1 MNDSPIPHGRD
12 ISRLS
17 ASPHAP
23 NILALDFDGVL
34 CDGLSE
40 YFQVAWRTYK
50 QLWQPSRSVSPED
63 LAPIFYRLRPVIETG
78 WEMPVLLQALQQGIP
93 ETEILQ
99 HWVTMAPQILA
110 DSHLEAK
117 TVSNALDRQRD
128 EWITTDPNSW
138 LALHRFYPGIIER
151 LQSVISSA
159 VYPVIISTKEG
170 RFINQ
175 LLQEQ
180 GVELSN
186 AQIIGKE
193 SQRPKH
199 QVLRE
204 LAASDRTVWFI
215 EDRLKTLLSIQTHA
229 DLAVRLFLA
238 DWGYNT
244 EPEREAVQQNS
255 RIELLSLSQFVQ
267 DFSKWPVPH
276 NVHSG

>member
-1 MNDSPIPHGRD
+1 MNDPSIPYRRD

-17 ASPHAP
+17 ASLPTP

-34 CDGLSE
+34 CDGLRE
-40 YFQVAWRTYK
+40 YFQVAWRTYE
-50 QLWQPSRSVSPED
+50 QLWQPARSVSPED

-99 HWVTMAPQILA
+99 HWVTIAPQILA
-110 DSHLEAK
+110 DSHLDAK
-117 TVSNALDRQRD
+117 TVSNALDHQRD
-128 EWITTDPNSW
+128 EWITTDLNSW
-138 LALHRFYPGIIER
+138 LALHRFYPGVIER

-159 VYPVIISTKEG
+159 AYPVIISTKEG

-180 GVELSN
+180 GIELSD

-204 LAASDRTVWFI
+204 LAASDSTIWFI
-215 EDRLKTLLSIQTHA
+215 EDRLKTLLSIQPHA
-229 DLAVRLFLA
+229 DLAAVRLFLA

-244 EPEREAVQQNS
+244 EPEREAAQHNN
-255 RIELLSLSQFVQ
+255 RIELLSLSNFVQ
-267 DFSKWPVPH
+267 DFSKWPIH
-276 NVHSG
+276 LNG

>member
-1 MNDSPIPHGRD
+1 MKQTSSWRRD
-12 ISRLS
+12 LSRLS
-17 ASPHAP
+17 PSP

-34 CDGLSE
+34 CDGLME

-50 QLWQPSRSVSPED
+50 QLWQPDRSTSPED

-78 WEMPVLLQALQQGIP
+78 WEMPVLLQALRQGVS

-99 HWVTMAPQILA
+99 HWVAITSQILA
-110 DSHLEAK
+110 DSHLDAK
-117 TVSNALDRQRD
+117 TIGTALDRQRD
-128 EWITTDPNSW
+128 EWITTDLDGW
-138 LALHRFYPGIIER
+138 LALHRFYLGVIER
-151 LQSVISSA
+151 LRSVISSS

-180 GVELSN
+180 GIELSD

-204 LAASDRTVWFI
+204 LAAAHNTRSSIWFI
-215 EDRLKTLLSIQTHA
+215 EDRLKTLLSIQPYA
-229 DLAVRLFLA
+229 DLAAIRLFLA

-244 EPEREAVQQNS
+244 EQEREAAHQNS
-255 RIELLSLSQFVQ
+255 RIELLSLTNFVQ
-267 DFSKWPVPH
+267 DFSKWPVPR
-276 NVHSG
+276 NDQPC